1 MLSLGIDIGTSTV
14 KLVLLKDKEIEK
26 QWMAVHHGNPFVYLK
41 KGLSTL
47 ELAMDTPF
55 SLCVTGSN
63 TEALL
68 EQDSA
73 IPSFGDIPAVVEGV
87 RRLIPQ
93 VGSVIEIGSQG
104 ARFITD
110 LQSRAPQFSVNEHC
124 AGGTGSFFEDQMSR
138 VGCKLEDYSSLVKQA
153 QSVPRLSGR
162 CAVFAK
168 TDIIHRQQEGVST
181 PDILLGLCYAMIRN
195 YKATIV
201 RRLPVCKPVVFCGG
215 VTCNTGVIR
224 AVREVFGLTEE
235 ELIIPEFVRYE
246 AALGA
251 ALKASGSFTLRQLN
265 DSLEPC
271 KKEILAKITL
281 HYPEVE
287 REAVWEQVQ
296 LRYAELLSKWRT
308 DLGGKK
314 NFHNGVGGTYDCIA
328 IMCFYDACRDVVT
341 FREMEE
347 IEENL
352 ILPSFRKLR
361 FVDINKPFWKKLMY
375 RAFSTAQKHCDT
387 WHDYEMDVAPYENSK
402 PIYYEFTTCPAAE
415 FAKRFGFADIM
426 PALCNVDYASME
438 LLHAKLVRTT
448 TCVDGCRCDY
458 TICGDKDPYVKEHP
472 EYRDENG
479 YRRNKECSYR

>member
-26 QWMAVHHGNPFVYLK
+26 QWMAVHHGNPFVCLK

-328 IMCFYDACRDVVT
+328 IMCFYDVCRDVVT

-402 PIYYEFTTCPAAE
+402 PIYYEFTACPAAE

-426 PALCNVDYASME
+426 SALCNVDYASME
-438 LLHAKLVRTT
+438 LLHAKLVRKT

-479 YRRNKECSYR
+479 YRRNKECFYR